1 MRDFFFCVKNFV
13 CSALRSTDEGGTL
26 YVSKDHVIRSAIRNF
41 GGHDAAQKM
50 VRALVST
57 FFMADESIVPE
68 CSPLDLIIENI
79 QDSSKELSVHIAR
92 HLMILNRSLIGL
104 QLLNRHVRPQMAEG
118 VGWNVL
124 FGSCF
129 PGDLKILAVTR
140 KLQQVEQAIRTG
152 GVLILCHADQLFES
166 LYMVLNQQ
174 YWAQG
179 EVTMTQIAL
188 GPSTRSIALPNG
200 PFRIIALQDT
210 DSALNRDAMSPAVLS
225 RFEKHELRPSHLLNE
240 AGREWLTKIESHPV
254 WVNRQDSVRKRRL
267 LYGYHEETFASLA
280 LHMQNVS
287 ETQMELEDQSLP
299 DAHLT
304 WMRAVQPTEMI
315 KLERSGQSVITEICR
330 FYRNTLVLEDLQD
343 ALATL
348 TSKRLILMTNTLRHL
363 EVTLDSESYSVIRLF
378 EINSEL
384 ELYGM
389 LDEISEEALNNEDY
403 CLFIQYDAM
412 TEHIEQFQITK
423 YEIETRMEKANCRV
437 VFIVHVDPG
446 LSNKM
451 NWVFSFGDGWEYC
464 FVDEILPLSQIVE
477 HRIPLKVMVDSTTQ
491 RSMGGFVQ
499 ALSEDSFRSLL
510 LEMLGPN
517 LQESLANLRA
527 SLGQFYGGVRAA
539 LSLDGNAELIQ
550 LLKECLVAQL
560 ESSNMRWNVV
570 EAVNDSDFD
579 SSSSLTEA
587 LWGVFKHKLSYP
599 LSHLLLV
606 SDICKISTSSSIN
619 LVLSCCYITFSF
631 IYFLKF
637 NLI

>member
-1 MRDFFFCVKNFV
+1 
-13 CSALRSTDEGGTL
+13 
-26 YVSKDHVIRSAIRNF
+26 
-41 GGHDAAQKM
+41 
-50 VRALVST
+50 
-57 FFMADESIVPE
+57 
-68 CSPLDLIIENI
+68 
-79 QDSSKELSVHIAR
+79 
-92 HLMILNRSLIGL
+92 
-104 QLLNRHVRPQMAEG
+104 
-118 VGWNVL
+118 
-124 FGSCF
+124 
-129 PGDLKILAVTR
+129 
-140 KLQQVEQAIRTG
+140 
-152 GVLILCHADQLFES
+152 
-166 LYMVLNQQ
+166 
-174 YWAQG
+174 
-179 EVTMTQIAL
+179 
-188 GPSTRSIALPNG
+188 
-200 PFRIIALQDT
+200 
-210 DSALNRDAMSPAVLS
+210 
-225 RFEKHELRPSHLLNE
+225 
-240 AGREWLTKIESHPV
+240 
-254 WVNRQDSVRKRRL
+254 
-267 LYGYHEETFASLA
+267 
-280 LHMQNVS
+280 
-287 ETQMELEDQSLP
+287 
-299 DAHLT
+299 
-304 WMRAVQPTEMI
+304 
-315 KLERSGQSVITEICR
+315 
-330 FYRNTLVLEDLQD
+330 
-343 ALATL
+343 
-348 TSKRLILMTNTLRHL
+348 MTNTLRHL

-389 LDEISEEALNNEDY
+389 LDGIFEEALNNEDY

-412 TEHIEQFQITK
+412 EPIEQFQITK

-464 FVDEILPLSQIVE
+464 FVDDILPLSHIVE
-477 HRIPLKVMVDSTTQ
+477 YRIPLKVMVDSTTQ

-587 LWGVFKHKLSYP
+587 LWGVFNHKLSYP

-631 IYFLKF
+631 IYFSKF